1 MAVNF
6 KIRKS
11 IGPLKECM
19 APSIFIELVKLLLKE
34 RIGGTN
40 FQIAER
46 IT

>member
-1 MAVNF
+1 
-6 KIRKS
+6 
-11 IGPLKECM
+11 M

-40 FQIAER
+40 FQKTAEATETRYKIAER